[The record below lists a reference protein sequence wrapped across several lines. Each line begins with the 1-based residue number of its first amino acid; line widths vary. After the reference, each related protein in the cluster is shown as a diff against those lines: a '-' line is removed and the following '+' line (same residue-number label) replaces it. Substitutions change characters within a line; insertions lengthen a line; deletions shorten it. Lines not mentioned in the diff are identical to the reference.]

1 MATPTW
7 SNFNIGLIAE
17 GVIVGF
23 QNQSD
28 SNDLSET
35 GRVIADPA
43 KNTPAF
49 LVVIKGYT
57 LHFDRSGKVDIS
69 LPSSNYVGQYLS
81 IVTLNMSTDNAVG
94 SHGTRSS
101 DYDVTQY
108 TRNVTL
114 DKMEPR
120 DYFAVDVLNAML
132 VHMDHP
138 EGASDATMM
147 MYSRAA
153 YRWAQAM
160 MAAAADSREGDYLNP
175 PATVDV
181 DTTQLQTNT
190 EKILYN
196 ISTCLESLEDAL
208 TTGIPVIGVS
218 GGQALPVDVTN
229 SSPIEVEVTNTPD
242 VNVANSSAIDVDVIN
257 TLDVNV
263 ANSSAIPVNASNI
276 PVVTNSGQSYVLS
289 RVVNP
294 TTDPANVKVVNSATD
309 PAQVEVVTP

>member
-7 SNFNIGLIAE
+7 STFNIALIAE

-23 QNQSD
+23 KNDSD
-28 SNDLSET
+28 PNDLSET
-35 GRVIADPA
+35 GTVINDPA
-43 KNTPAF
+43 KDTPPF
-49 LVVIKGYT
+49 LVVIKGCT
-57 LHFDRSGKVDIS
+57 LHFKNNGQVDS
-69 LPSSNYVGQYLS
+69 SWPSSNYVGQTLK

-101 DYDVTQY
+101 DYDASH

-120 DYFAVDVLNAML
+120 DYFAVDVLNAMI

-160 MAAAADSREGDYLNP
+160 MAAAADSREGDYRNP

-196 ISTCLESLEDAL
+196 ISACLESLEEAL
-208 TTGIPVIGVS
+208 ENGIPVIGID
-218 GGQALPVDVTN
+218 GGQALPVEVSN
-229 SSPIEVEVTNTPD
+229 SSAIEVEVTNTPD
-242 VNVANSSAIDVDVIN
+242 VNVANSSAIDV
-257 TLDVNV
+257 
-263 ANSSAIPVNASNI
+263 NASNI
-276 PVVTNSGQSYVLS
+276 PVVTGSGQSYVLS

-294 TTDPANVKVVNSATD
+294 ATDPANVKVVNSATD